1 MGVESVIPEPD
12 IAAVLNDRF
21 VCVAVEADRPEPEIM
36 TLGRDSMPY
45 ARMLPFC
52 LCVDGD
58 GRFLAGTDGALT
70 ADQFRELLARAVAK
84 GG

>member
-1 MGVESVIPEPD
+1 
-12 IAAVLNDRF
+12 
-21 VCVAVEADRPEPEIM
+21 M

-84 GG
+84 AG